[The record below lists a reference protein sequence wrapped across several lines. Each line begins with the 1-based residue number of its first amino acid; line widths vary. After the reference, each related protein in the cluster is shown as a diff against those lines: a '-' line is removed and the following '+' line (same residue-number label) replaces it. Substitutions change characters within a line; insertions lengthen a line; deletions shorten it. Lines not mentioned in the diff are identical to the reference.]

1 MATGRYTGGRAGTA
15 TAGLVAGGYPGTPG
29 SVGNATEE
37 YTGETT
43 AANVKT
49 ITTS

>member
-15 TAGLVAGGYPGTPG
+15 TAGLVAGGYPGG
-29 SVGNATEE
+29 GASANATEE

>member
-1 MATGRYTGGRAGTA
+1 MGSAQATPSNATGLSFGGTPPSSGTTA
-15 TAGLVAGGYPGTPG
+15 T
-29 SVGNATEE
+29 EQF
-37 YTGETT
+37 TGETT